1 MTLVSSLGISDLRP
15 YGDQNGLLCRYITAM
30 TLGQFAA
37 AVGADPKWVQN
48 ASRIL
53 GRRFGRTPEE
63 ARWLRLVH
71 LLHQN
76 LGLPLARVAQL
87 ASRALAA
94 PASVQPIRL
103 STAADDSTHVATDL
117 ARFDS
122 AFAAA
127 LTGALGFH
135 GPKARGQ
142 GRWTRPRR
150 GNPLSAARAYG
161 VDPGLLRASLA
172 LPVHERLRRLDENAA
187 FLRALRPLPH
197 RA

>member
-1 MTLVSSLGISDLRP
+1 
-15 YGDQNGLLCRYITAM
+15 M

-37 AVGADPKWVQN
+37 AVGADPKWIQN

-71 LLHQN
+71 LLHQS
-76 LGLPLARVAQL
+76 LGLSLARAAEL
-87 ASRALAA
+87 AGGALAA
-94 PASVQPIRL
+94 PASAQPL
-103 STAADDSTHVATDL
+103 HLATGSDDSAHVAIDL

-127 LTGALGFH
+127 LASALAFH
-135 GPKARGQ
+135 GPRARGQ

-150 GNPLSAARAYG
+150 GNMLSAAEAFG
-161 VDPGLLRASLA
+161 VDLGLLRASLA
-172 LPVHERLRRLDENAA
+172 LPVHERLQRLDDNAA
-187 FLRALRPLPH
+187 FLRALRRSAH